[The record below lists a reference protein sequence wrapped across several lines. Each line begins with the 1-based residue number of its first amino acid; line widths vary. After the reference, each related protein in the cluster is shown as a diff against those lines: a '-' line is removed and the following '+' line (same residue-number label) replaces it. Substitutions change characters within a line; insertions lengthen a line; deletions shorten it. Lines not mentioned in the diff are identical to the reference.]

1 MTATTR
7 TGFDRIREA
16 AAALDRRAALR
27 AAVVAALTVAAWLA
41 VDAFGRRYHFFD
53 MKIYL
58 GALSSWVDGEGLY
71 RYAAPV
77 SGLGFTYP
85 PFAALVMLPI
95 AFLTAPVAGWINLL
109 GSVVALAL
117 VLAALLAP
125 IAGRYGWSRR
135 YAVAVALP
143 VALCTEPVRETL
155 GFGQVNLLL
164 AALVVADLVAL
175 RRRARAAARGGAAW
189 RDSPGFRVLW
199 RSGFT
204 AWGEF
209 WRGGGWAGVG
219 IGLAAAIKLTPAL
232 FVVHLLL
239 TRQWRAARTAIVTTV
254 AVTSLAFVLAP
265 QASLTYFGDVLW
277 NTGRVGNADTTP
289 NQSLAGVL
297 ARLYDSTDAPTL
309 LWFAFSLV
317 LLTVGLSRARSAHA
331 EGDELAAFT
340 LVGLTANL
348 VSPVSWTHHLVF
360 LLPAVLILLDAALR
374 RRDAARA
381 PLLRLGAAGQL
392 GLGGMRAPVW
402 YPRFT
407 GGRHAAAALAVYALI
422 VVAPLWPYQHTLP
435 RTSHYADGLWGA
447 LMENSLALLLIV
459 LVSALPW
466 RPGAEPAF
474 MPQPWIVPLPKRR
487 TRR

>member
-143 VALCTEPVRETL
+143 VALCTEPVRET
-155 GFGQVNLLL
+155 
-164 AALVVADLVAL
+164 
-175 RRRARAAARGGAAW
+175 
-189 RDSPGFRVLW
+189 
-199 RSGFT
+199 
-204 AWGEF
+204 
-209 WRGGGWAGVG
+209 
-219 IGLAAAIKLTPAL
+219 
-232 FVVHLLL
+232 
-239 TRQWRAARTAIVTTV
+239 
-254 AVTSLAFVLAP
+254 
-265 QASLTYFGDVLW
+265 
-277 NTGRVGNADTTP
+277 
-289 NQSLAGVL
+289 
-297 ARLYDSTDAPTL
+297 
-309 LWFAFSLV
+309 
-317 LLTVGLSRARSAHA
+317 
-331 EGDELAAFT
+331 
-340 LVGLTANL
+340 
-348 VSPVSWTHHLVF
+348 
-360 LLPAVLILLDAALR
+360 
-374 RRDAARA
+374 
-381 PLLRLGAAGQL
+381 
-392 GLGGMRAPVW
+392 
-402 YPRFT
+402 
-407 GGRHAAAALAVYALI
+407 
-422 VVAPLWPYQHTLP
+422 
-435 RTSHYADGLWGA
+435 
-447 LMENSLALLLIV
+447 
-459 LVSALPW
+459 
-466 RPGAEPAF
+466 
-474 MPQPWIVPLPKRR
+474 
-487 TRR
+487 